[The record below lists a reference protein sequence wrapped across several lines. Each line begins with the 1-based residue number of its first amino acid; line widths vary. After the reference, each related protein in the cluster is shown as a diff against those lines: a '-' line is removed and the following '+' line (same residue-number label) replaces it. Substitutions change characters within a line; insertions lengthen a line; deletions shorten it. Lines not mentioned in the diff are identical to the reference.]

1 MSGFGSATRVSL
13 GLALYGGTQ
22 PSLPGRAFGA
32 HRVLDDTVEC
42 GHARTRWSRSGRGHG
57 RQRCSV
63 TLVHGTFARDAAW
76 TATNSAMSVALT
88 EAGCRV
94 TRFEWSGRNSHWARS
109 RAGRQLA
116 EHLGRQVES
125 DPDARQWIVA
135 HSHGGNVALRAAEEI
150 RRSRGGRPRVTT
162 VSLATPFI
170 HARARVFSSWL
181 LFVAILFGPF
191 LVFVAGQKTVAD
203 SHSLLDWV
211 LGRVRCRVR
220 RSGGPLRRGCC
231 HAYCSR
237 RHKPWGW

>member
-22 PSLPGRAFGA
+22 PSLPGRALGA

-94 TRFEWSGRNSHWARS
+94 TRFEGLAGTLTGRGRARAANLRSISAGRS
-109 RAGRQLA
+109 RATPMPGNGLWRTATA
-116 EHLGRQVES
+116 ETSRC
-125 DPDARQWIVA
+125 
-135 HSHGGNVALRAAEEI
+135 ALR
-150 RRSRGGRPRVTT
+150 RRYADREVGG
-162 VSLATPFI
+162 
-170 HARARVFSSWL
+170 
-181 LFVAILFGPF
+181 
-191 LVFVAGQKTVAD
+191 
-203 SHSLLDWV
+203 
-211 LGRVRCRVR
+211 LG
-220 RSGGPLRRGCC
+220 
-231 HAYCSR
+231 
-237 RHKPWGW
+237 